1 MTIDGSGRSSSP
13 AIGPIDHCY
22 RPGKLSISG
31 SLNEQSLQAANAFL
45 RVAADSTEPG
55 QLLERSPAE
64 IGREAGLANPL
75 AVARAIRALAARRR
89 LAAEDGRYRLLDPK
103 PLEPGEPES
112 VPRTPRKRKP
122 RRRAAHREE
131 APEAD
136 RKPTYAD
143 LGRAIVD
150 RVIEL
155 GREAGEAIASSETL
169 RREAKENKAARIE
182 AEQRAGRLFERVKE
196 LEAKLEMAEGN
207 LRTVLAAARGRGA
220 SVAPAN
226 TEMEALLRILKSPS
240 EGEGEAVAG
249 PNGQPAAEDQEAA

>member
-1 MTIDGSGRSSSP
+1 
-13 AIGPIDHCY
+13 
-22 RPGKLSISG
+22 
-31 SLNEQSLQAANAFL
+31 LNEQSLQAANAFL
-45 RVAADSTEPG
+45 EAASSTTQEG
-55 QLLERSPAE
+55 EFLDRSPAE

-89 LAAEDGRYRLLDPK
+89 LQAEDGRYRLLDPR

-112 VPRTPRKRKP
+112 VPRAPRKRKGG
-122 RRRAAHREE
+122 RRRAAHRDDV
-131 APEAD
+131 PEGD

-143 LGRAIVD
+143 LGRAVVD

-155 GREAGEAIASSETL
+155 GREAGEAVASADNL

-182 AEQRAGRLFERVKE
+182 ADQRASRLFERVKE

-220 SVAPAN
+220 TVAPAT

-240 EGEGEAVAG
+240 EVGTEAEGAAAEGEV
-249 PNGQPAAEDQEAA
+249 NGQAAPESQEAAGE

>member
-1 MTIDGSGRSSSP
+1 MP
-13 AIGPIDHCY
+13 
-22 RPGKLSISG
+22 ISG

-45 RVAADSTEPG
+45 SVASATTQPG
-55 QLLERSPAE
+55 EFLARSPAE

-89 LAAEDGRYRLLDPK
+89 LAAEDGRYRLLDTR

-112 VPRTPRKRKP
+112 VPRAPRKRKA
-122 RRRAAHREE
+122 RRRAAQREE
-131 APEAD
+131 APDAD

-143 LGRAIVD
+143 LGRAIID
-150 RVIEL
+150 RVIDL

-182 AEQRAGRLFERVKE
+182 AEQRASRLFERVKE
-196 LEAKLEMAEGN
+196 LEAKLDMAEAN

-220 SVAPAN
+220 TAAPTDN
-226 TEMEALLRILKSPS
+226 EMEALLRILKAP
-240 EGEGEAVAG
+240 AG
-249 PNGQPAAEDQEAA
+249 SATELPAEMAA